1 MPVRYITGRKDET
14 MKARIAAILIT
25 LATTLTG
32 TTATAPVIEYTY
44 NPEPIIYQTEEL
56 PESFYVWTC
65 TALCINEDG
74 DGMILTDSMYQVN
87 PDYDYI
93 SFSGLDYII
102 PGDIVCTVELMDPR
116 YDDGI
121 LTRDDTVINHL
132 DEETMKALIAERESQ
147 RTR

>member
-1 MPVRYITGRKDET
+1 
-14 MKARIAAILIT
+14 MKARIAAVLIS
-25 LATTLTG
+25 LAGIVTG
-32 TTATAPVIEYTY
+32 ASTTAPVIEYTY

-74 DGMILTDSMYQVN
+74 DGMILTDSMYPVN

-93 SFSGLDYII
+93 SFAGLDYIV
-102 PGDIVCTVELMDPR
+102 PGDIVCTVNLMDPR
-116 YDDGI
+116 YEDGI

-132 DEETMKALIAERESQ
+132 DEATAAALIAERESQ
-147 RTR
+147 RTERR

>member
-1 MPVRYITGRKDET
+1 
-14 MKARIAAILIT
+14 MKARIAAVLIS
-25 LATTLTG
+25 LAGIVTG
-32 TTATAPVIEYTY
+32 ANSTTAPVIEYTY

-74 DGMILTDSMYQVN
+74 DGMILTDSMYPVN

-93 SFSGLDYII
+93 SFAGLDYIV
-102 PGDIVCTVELMDPR
+102 PGDIVCTVNLMDPR

-132 DEETMKALIAERESQ
+132 DEQTAAALIAERESQ
-147 RTR
+147 RTERR

>member
-1 MPVRYITGRKDET
+1 
-14 MKARIAAILIT
+14 MKARIAAALIT
-25 LATTLTG
+25 LAATLTG

-44 NPEPIIYQTEEL
+44 NPEPVIYQTEDM
-56 PESFYVWTC
+56 PEEFYVWTC

-74 DGMILTDSMYQVN
+74 DGMILTDSMYPVD

-93 SFSGLDYII
+93 SFYGLDYII

-121 LTRDDTVINHL
+121 ITRDDAVINHL
-132 DEETMKALIAERESQ
+132 DEATAAALVAERESQ
-147 RTR
+147 RTERR